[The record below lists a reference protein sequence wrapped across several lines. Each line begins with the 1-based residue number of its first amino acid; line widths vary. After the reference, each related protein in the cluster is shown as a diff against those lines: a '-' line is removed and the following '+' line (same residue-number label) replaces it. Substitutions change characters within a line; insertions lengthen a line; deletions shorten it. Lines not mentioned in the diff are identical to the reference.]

1 MAHVDRMGRC
11 LRLGGLEIGVG
22 PFPHP
27 PFSTPFEVLPLDLRK
42 FVRRGAEH
50 YVPVRYVGEV
60 YSDERLG
67 ADTRHGRLRH
77 TTPDVPPCAAKRSYP
92 ITSLISF
99 AKRSAV
105 CLPPM
110 PRSRGRSENPYPGTE
125 GTISRRS
132 PRDLR
137 RSVRDR

>member
-42 FVRRGAEH
+42 FVRRDAEH

-60 YSDERLG
+60 YADERLG
-67 ADTRHGRLRH
+67 ADTRHGLRH
-77 TTPDVPPCAAKRSYP
+77 TTPDVPPVRRETLVSDHVP
-92 ITSLISF
+92 HQL
-99 AKRSAV
+99 REEV
-105 CLPPM
+105 GGLPA
-110 PRSRGRSENPYPGTE
+110 SH
-125 GTISRRS
+125 
-132 PRDLR
+132 
-137 RSVRDR
+137 